1 MLIYG
6 IYIFYYA
13 ANDVKLLMDGRT
25 IFCAIFFFVRPKKWC
40 FNRKKTDGNS
50 SSIVYKNDK
59 FPNDTLK

>member
-25 IFCAIFFFVRPKKWC
+25 IFCAIFFIFGSSKKMM
-40 FNRKKTDGNS
+40 FQHTQKNERK
-50 SSIVYKNDK
+50 
-59 FPNDTLK
+59 

>member
-25 IFCAIFFFVRPKKWC
+25 IFCAIFFFVRPKK
-40 FNRKKTDGNS
+40 NDVSTEKKTKGNS
-50 SSIVYKNDK
+50 SSIVY
-59 FPNDTLK
+59 

>member
-25 IFCAIFFFVRPKKWC
+25 IFCAIFYLFVQ
-40 FNRKKTDGNS
+40 
-50 SSIVYKNDK
+50 KNDVSTK
-59 FPNDTLK
+59 KKNERK

>member
-25 IFCAIFFFVRPKKWC
+25 IFCAIFFLFVQ
-40 FNRKKTDGNS
+40 
-50 SSIVYKNDK
+50 KNDVSTEK
-59 FPNDTLK
+59 NERK